1 MAKTLPNTYTTFEVP
16 NFVPRGSYYLNV
28 GFFGL
33 ASLTTNPPPTFQ
45 NNDCNSRLIA
55 NHHYNNGNNIAK
67 ESWETSDSRCM
78 RMHAVVVYHTNSNN
92 EHIQS
97 HYSKITITFQ
107 AQHDTKQHAAA
118 MTIITWNTL
127 VQTIQRRLYC
137 TSDPTTTAV
146 NTSLHG
152 HKMAKNNRKTATR
165 LLQNDAY
172 SQDETDAS
180 LYTEM
185 LEMET
190 TMTDGSTT
198 EDGSSA
204 LFSSWTRSTLLYH
217 DNDNDND
224 DDTATTSLFASTPRE
239 RYRHRYLL
247 QRQPKQQPLT
257 AIATV
262 PSLCFSPT
270 AKISNLSKKHPT
282 FFTKRLPSE
291 NDNDDDDNDNESMD
305 SSSTTTTTEQV
316 VVFEYPSDDG
326 SDSDSD
332 SSSSSSA
339 SDSSSEN
346 NNNNDASTT
355 CSFTHS
361 SSTTSRHSHTTTS
374 TTTTTASTGDDD
386 IPSLLLQRPY
396 SLKRPAQSMHT
407 RRVMADS
414 NHHHHHNNNNRS
426 RRKRR
431 SLRLQIL

>member
-1 MAKTLPNTYTTFEVP
+1 
-16 NFVPRGSYYLNV
+16 
-28 GFFGL
+28 
-33 ASLTTNPPPTFQ
+33 
-45 NNDCNSRLIA
+45 
-55 NHHYNNGNNIAK
+55 
-67 ESWETSDSRCM
+67 
-78 RMHAVVVYHTNSNN
+78 MHAVVVYHTNSNN

-118 MTIITWNTL
+118 MTTITWNTL

-146 NTSLHG
+146 NTS
-152 HKMAKNNRKTATR
+152 KMAKNSRKTATR
-165 LLQNDAY
+165 LLQND
-172 SQDETDAS
+172 DETDES

-204 LFSSWTRSTLLYH
+204 LFSSWTQSTLLYH
-217 DNDNDND
+217 DNDNDD
-224 DDTATTSLFASTPRE
+224 DDTATTSLFARTPRE
-239 RYRHRYLL
+239 RYRHRCLL

-270 AKISNLSKKHPT
+270 AKISNLSQKKQHPT

-291 NDNDDDDNDNESMD
+291 NDDDNHDNDNDNESMD
-305 SSSTTTTTEQV
+305 SSSTTITEHV
-316 VVFEYPSDDG
+316 VVFEYPSDDDG

-332 SSSSSSA
+332 SSSSA
-339 SDSSSEN
+339 SDSSSAN
-346 NNNNDASTT
+346 NNNNDA

-361 SSTTSRHSHTTTS
+361 SSSTTTRHSHTTTTS
-374 TTTTTASTGDDD
+374 TTTTTASSTGDDD

-407 RRVMADS
+407 RQVMADS
-414 NHHHHHNNNNRS
+414 NHHHHNNNNKNRS